1 MFFFAKVQLT
11 QTLRFVFAFSPILKI
26 YLCLYFYFL
35 IFFFLADK
43 LHKHRMIIFD
53 QGQYGYL
60 YFCNPQLF
68 KIFYKFVHTVAQFLS
83 F

>member
-35 IFFFLADK
+35 IF
-43 LHKHRMIIFD
+43 
-53 QGQYGYL
+53 
-60 YFCNPQLF
+60 
-68 KIFYKFVHTVAQFLS
+68 
-83 F
+83 